1 MLASVLGCLACGEEL
16 YLPLVLWCLAWEA
29 EVMLASV
36 LGCLEC
42 GEEFCLTFDA
52 TVPGLLLV
60 LWCLAWAT
68 EVILALVLGCFSFV
82 EGLCFTLDATVPGL
96 GGRGGA
102 SFSVRLLGMSSCAM
116 SLRCCYGAWLE
127 KRR

>member
-1 MLASVLGCLACGEEL
+1 
-16 YLPLVLWCLAWEA
+16 
-29 EVMLASV
+29 
-36 LGCLEC
+36 
-42 GEEFCLTFDA
+42 
-52 TVPGLLLV
+52 V